1 MNLSDAREKNQQ
13 QLKPRAHI
21 RAQWHEGQRLGHELV
36 FDESQWLPLYT
47 VGQSHVHANAH
58 APHHHHTVFNV
69 SATPTTDDMRNH
81 VPAPCAWML
90 KKKTC
95 GRWAHNFYS
104 YTKPEP
110 RERGIRILHFTCG
123 GSSSDVCACYACHHV
138 DRAYWGLNSLSALIS
153 PLSAKREPLL
163 RFAVWSTGKKTLL
176 LWTERKAFSK
186 HLLNIC
192 TITSPKASAAFRH
205 SCVPWRPSRPREQTN
220 RISA

>member
-1 MNLSDAREKNQQ
+1 MASLVHRRPITCACKCSCTTPSSHRFQCFCDSHNGRHAESRPSTLCMDAE
-13 QLKPRAHI
+13 
-21 RAQWHEGQRLGHELV
+21 
-36 FDESQWLPLYT
+36 
-47 VGQSHVHANAH
+47 
-58 APHHHHTVFNV
+58 
-69 SATPTTDDMRNH
+69 
-81 VPAPCAWML
+81 
-90 KKKTC
+90 KKTC